1 MRQDVI
7 IVGAP
12 RSGTNV
18 LRDVLTRVDGVTS
31 WPCDEINL
39 VWRHGNR
46 DFPSDELRSDHATPR
61 VRQYLRGQFDRICR
75 KQDAHTVVEKT
86 CATSLRVGFT
96 RQIFPEAKYV
106 FITRDG
112 VDCAASAV
120 ERWHAPLDVR
130 YTAAKAR
137 FVPASDLPYYGLRFV
152 RDQLRRRR
160 GTDGSVRT
168 WWGPKPHDYRELME
182 QRPLDEIC
190 MIQWQRCVEEAQ
202 RGLSGLPSS
211 QLFDV
216 SYEEFVTRPVHI
228 LRDLLGFL
236 DVPAPRDLPGAV
248 SEVSSSSVGR
258 GRKKL
263 SEERFTRLE
272 ALAGPTLRGLGY
284 VG

>member
-18 LRDVLTRVDGVTS
+18 LRDVLTRVEGVTS

-39 VWRHGNR
+39 IWRHGNR
-46 DFPSDELRSDHATPR
+46 AYPSDELRADHATPK
-61 VRQYLRGQFDRICR
+61 VRQYLHGQFARIAR
-75 KQDAHTVVEKT
+75 GQDAHTVVEKT

-96 RQIFPEAKYV
+96 RQVFPNAKYI

-137 FVPASDLPYYGLRFV
+137 FVPPSDLPYYGLRFAA
-152 RDQLRRRR
+152 DQLRRRR
-160 GTDGSVRT
+160 SSDGVVRT
-168 WWGPKPHDYRELME
+168 WWGPKPHDYRELM
-182 QRPLDEIC
+182 QRRPLDEIC
-190 MIQWQRCVEEAQ
+190 MIQWQRCVDEAQ
-202 RGLSGLPSS
+202 QGLAGLPES

-216 SYEEFVTRPVHI
+216 SYEQFVTHPVHTMK
-228 LRDLLGFL
+228 DLLQFL
-236 DVPAPRDLPGAV
+236 DLPQPLDLPRTVAD
-248 SEVSSSSVGR
+248 VSSSSVGR
-258 GRKKL
+258 GRMKL
-263 SEERFTRLE
+263 SDERFTRLE

>member
-18 LRDVLTRVDGVTS
+18 LRDVLTRVEGVTS

-39 VWRHGNR
+39 IWRHGNR
-46 DFPSDELRSDHATPR
+46 DFPSDELRADHATPE
-61 VRQYLRGQFDRICR
+61 VRQYLGAQFDRLAR
-75 KQDAHTVVEKT
+75 KQEAHTVVEKT
-86 CATSLRVGFT
+86 CATSLRVGFA
-96 RQIFPEAKYV
+96 RQVFPEAKYI

-112 VDCAASAV
+112 VDCAASAT

-137 FVPASDLPYYGLRFV
+137 FVPASDLPYYGLRFAA
-152 RDQLRRRR
+152 DQLRRRR
-160 GTDGSVRT
+160 RSDGAVRT
-168 WWGPKPHDYRELME
+168 WWGPKPHDYRELMD

-190 MIQWQRCVEEAQ
+190 MIQWQRCVDEAQ
-202 RGLSGLPSS
+202 RGLAGLSGS
-211 QLFDV
+211 QLFAV
-216 SYEEFVTRPVHI
+216 SYEQFVTDPVDTM
-228 LRDLLGFL
+228 RDLLEFL
-236 DVPAPRDLPGAV
+236 DLPQPMDLPSTVAD
-248 SEVSSSSVGR
+248 VSSSSVGK
-258 GRKKL
+258 GRQKL
-263 SEERFTRLE
+263 SDERFTRLE